1 MAPPIIVN
9 VPVRMK
15 YFSLVVPKEQLE
27 DTIKVLQ
34 SLGAIH
40 IVKSGKGLEEY
51 VKLYEKL
58 NNLKNKIESI
68 LSNISGVAIDVKL
81 TRMELETITIEQM
94 EKDINE
100 IYNRVEGF
108 ISKRVELEN
117 RVKELTDLHNIFTHL
132 PRNLLLKDTCYRG
145 KYFSII
151 ILHGRAD
158 SFKQF
163 VKSVR
168 NTYILYS
175 MFYEQYTVSIIMYRN
190 DLEKNIYDK
199 ASSFGLFI
207 IDRNIIGKYISD
219 FNIRISSL
227 LSSLSQ
233 EIDSLKREINEINK
247 KIKKIIENTL
257 NDLGKYSIIIDN
269 KLESLRAIL
278 SMYKS
283 KYLSMLSGWIPVDKI
298 DQVSKALKENNI
310 VFYYE
315 LRDPV
320 KGRDEP
326 PTLLR
331 NPRIVRW
338 FEVIV
343 KFLGIP
349 RYWEWD
355 PTPIIA
361 YSFALFYGVMVA
373 DMGYSIAI
381 ILAAL
386 FILDK
391 LTTDPTSETYQ
402 YFKKAIIVSSI
413 VAFFFGALGGTVFGV
428 TVYSFT
434 KLLIDPLQFLEFALL
449 IGLAHVNLSH
459 ALTLIRGVKEGSI
472 GDILNESGL
481 FIAEVFGIPYVLY
494 KMLNTPIL
502 NIPGYMYDYLLY
514 GALVG
519 VALIVAGSVK
529 NIGFLGGLMWLFSL
543 TGLLGDVLSYSR
555 LAGVGL
561 ATVFLGASF
570 NQLALLAY
578 HGIGSMIPIQVIQ
591 MILGGLMLA
600 FILVFGHLLNTALSA
615 LGGFIHSIRLCFV
628 EFLSKFYEGTGYPFE
643 PLKIVI
649 RKRIV
654 LE

>member
-1 MAPPIIVN
+1 MAPPILVN
-9 VPVRMK
+9 IPVRMK
-15 YFSLVVPKEQLE
+15 YFNIIIPKDQLE
-27 DTIKVLQ
+27 DATRILQ

-58 NNLKNKIESI
+58 IDLKKKIENI
-68 LSNISGVAIDVKL
+68 LGNVSGVVIDVKL
-81 TRMELETITIEQM
+81 TKMELETITIEQI
-94 EKDINE
+94 ERDVSE

-108 ISKRVELEN
+108 IGRRTELEN
-117 RVKELTDLHNIFTHL
+117 KIKELSEIYNILSRL
-132 PRNLLLKDTCYRG
+132 PKNLLLKNICYKG
-145 KYFSII
+145 KYFSTII
-151 ILHGRAD
+151 IYGRTD
-158 SFKQF
+158 SLDQF
-163 VKSVR
+163 IKLVK
-168 NTYILYS
+168 NLYILYTS
-175 MFYEQYTVSIIMYRN
+175 HFEQYSVSIIMYRN
-190 DLEKNIYDK
+190 TFEKIIYDK
-199 ASSFGLFI
+199 ASGFGLFI
-207 IDRNIIGKYISD
+207 INKNVLDKLIDNLNIQIGD
-219 FNIRISSL
+219 L
-227 LSSLSQ
+227 LSKLS
-233 EIDSLKREINEINK
+233 NEINSLK
-247 KIKKIIENTL
+247 QEIIDINEKINKTIKNALT
-257 NDLGKYSIIIDN
+257 DLGKYSVLIDN
-269 KLESLRAIL
+269 KLESLKAIL

-283 KYLSMLSGWIPVDKI
+283 KYLTMLSGWIPADKI
-298 DQVSKALKENNI
+298 AQVSSALRENNI
-310 VFYYE
+310 AFYYE
-315 LRDPV
+315 SRDPV
-320 KGRDEP
+320 RGKDEP

-331 NPRIVRW
+331 NPRIIRW

-343 KFLGIP
+343 KFLGLP

-361 YSFALFYGVMVA
+361 YSFALFFGIMVA

-391 LTTDPTSETYQ
+391 FTTDPTSETYQ
-402 YFKKAIIVSSI
+402 FFKKALIVSSF
-413 VAFFFGALGGTVFGV
+413 VAFFFGAIGGTVFGV

-434 KLLIDPLQFLEFALL
+434 NLLTDPLQFLKFALL
-449 IGLAHVNLSH
+449 VGLAHVNLAH
-459 ALTLIRGVKEGSI
+459 ALTLVRGIKEKHI

-481 FIAEVFGIPYVLY
+481 FIAEIFGIPYVLY
-494 KMLNTPIL
+494 KMLNVVVF

-514 GALVG
+514 GALAG
-519 VALIVAGSVK
+519 VALIVIGSIK
-529 NIGFLGGLMWLFSL
+529 NLGPLGGLMWLFSL

-561 ATVFLGASF
+561 ATIFLGASF

-578 HGIGSMIPIQVIQ
+578 HGIGSMIPIQIAQ
-591 MILGGLMLA
+591 IIFGGLILV

-649 RKRIV
+649 HKRIV